1 METHISQSDMLE
13 MNQLLSGNIFWLF
26 LIVFISLWMQLDYW
40 SNGRILNAIIKVQQ
54 YFDANDGKEID
65 PMVIILLVS
74 GGMAE
79 AIDTFIVVTVT
90 DWNTGVLCHHKKW
103 NLKTRYSRISNL
115 YKKHH
120 SCNTLQQYD
129 TFLNELD
136 GITSGWS
143 EAKRADLKEYSDKS
157 DFHFRIKI
165 QSQAGSRCGQVSS
178 QARSMNS
185 AAKGET
191 RWVWVCP
198 L

>member
-1 METHISQSDMLE
+1 
-13 MNQLLSGNIFWLF
+13 MNGNESTVEWEYFFGYFLSYLF
-26 LIVFISLWMQLDYW
+26 LFGCSLITDQM
-40 SNGRILNAIIKVQQ
+40 GGILNAIIKVQQ

-65 PMVIILLVS
+65 PNGNNITGKWWYGRSDRYFYCSDSDRLKHWSACVTHKS
-74 GGMAE
+74 G
-79 AIDTFIVVTVT
+79 
-90 DWNTGVLCHHKKW
+90 
-103 NLKTRYSRISNL
+103 NLKTRYGVAISNL

-143 EAKRADLKEYSDKS
+143 EAKRADLKEYLLDKS

-178 QARSMNS
+178 QASEV
-185 AAKGET
+185 KLT
-191 RWVWVCP
+191 
-198 L
+198 